1 MLKNTILSAG
11 LIAAAGMLG
20 VAGASNASIQTF
32 SVTNFNSGDA
42 KSSSAYALNVSVTFT
57 PSDDGNLTIQIS
69 NTSKVRS
76 DAEGVF
82 GVDFSMYNGANLIL
96 ALPQLNNNV
105 PVGQEWDAMTTG
117 QGQSSNTTYT
127 ETSTASDNS
136 LLTSPWEVTSVGSG
150 VYGINVP
157 PSKPYD
163 LVIGSPT
170 NSSGDTTA
178 NSSVFQHSPSLA
190 SGAVFTLENI
200 SGLSSS
206 TTIKN
211 VVIIFGTD
219 GSLVPGSTDMVPA
232 VPAGGPLPIPA
243 TLPLVGGGLL
253 GLGLI
258 ALRKRRQLQMQ

>member
-32 SVTNFNSGDA
+32 SVTNYNSGDA

-57 PSDDGNLTIQIS
+57 PSDNGNLTIQIF
-69 NTSKVRS
+69 NTSTMLS
-76 DAEGVF
+76 DSEGVF
-82 GVDFSMYNGANLIL
+82 GVDFSMYNGANLISV
-96 ALPQLNNNV
+96 LPQLSNGV
-105 PVGQEWDAMTTG
+105 LVGKEWDATTTG
-117 QGQSSNTTYT
+117 KGQSSNTTYT

-136 LLTSPWEVTSVGSG
+136 QLKSPWEVTSVGSG
-150 VYGINVP
+150 VYGINVS
-157 PSKPYD
+157 PSKPHD

-170 NSSGDTTA
+170 NSSGKTTA
-178 NSSVFQHSPSLA
+178 NASVLQHSPSLA
-190 SGAVFTLENI
+190 SGAIFTLTGITGLDGSTTI
-200 SGLSSS
+200 SNVDVIYGTNSSS
-206 TTIKN
+206 T
-211 VVIIFGTD
+211 
-219 GSLVPGSTDMVPA
+219 
-232 VPAGGPLPIPA
+232 GPLGQITAIPTGQLLPIPA